1 MSRSGHVQTAN
12 KAQINQQ
19 TSQAKVVN
27 ATNKQHGQPEAK
39 SKHYRKNESRSETS
53 TLRLGLGHCAVRPTC
68 IGHHINYVYNLH
80 NG

>member
-1 MSRSGHVQTAN
+1 MSKRQTKRKSISKQA
-12 KAQINQQ
+12 KP
-19 TSQAKVVN
+19 SQAKVVN

-68 IGHHINYVYNLH
+68 MGHHINYVYNLH